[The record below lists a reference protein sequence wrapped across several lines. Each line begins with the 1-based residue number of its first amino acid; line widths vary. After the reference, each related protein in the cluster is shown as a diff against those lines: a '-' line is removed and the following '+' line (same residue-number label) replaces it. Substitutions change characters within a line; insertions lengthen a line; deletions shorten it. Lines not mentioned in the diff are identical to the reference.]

1 MELKQM
7 ERRVEVPRDGN
18 GAPWV
23 VPPEGG
29 LPIRL
34 TRTTTFVDGLEDK
47 TNIVNWKTRSV
58 AWAASQPEGQAIAAK
73 IGALNPTGTKEEK
86 QQANALV
93 EALLDATGV
102 NDKRD
107 RGTYLHA
114 LTEIVDAGLPLP
126 DTVTGEDRERMDAYR
141 TGTALFDIVHVERFC
156 VVPHLKVG
164 GTPDRVS
171 HYSGPGPIEGTW
183 YDSEVD
189 GMLITDVK
197 TGNIEFGALKMAG
210 QLGIYSLAKFYD
222 PSKYPVGPALHA
234 RTGKPLVDP
243 DGKKALAKWKK
254 TEHPAVEG
262 AYEEMGEINQ
272 EWGVI
277 IHLPSTGEVHCSLH
291 WINLEFGGEVS
302 ETAVTLRN
310 LRKRATAQ
318 DIIFPVFGNERL
330 PFAQPV
336 DGDD

>member
-1 MELKQM
+1 MEIKDLP
-7 ERRVEVPRDGN
+7 ERVEVPRDGN

-29 LPIRL
+29 FPIRL

-58 AWAASQPEGQAIAAK
+58 AWAASQPEGQAIAQK

-114 LTEIVDAGLPLP
+114 LTELVDAGLPLP
-126 DTVTGEDRERMDAYR
+126 DSVTPEDRARMDAYKS
-141 TGTALFDIVHVERFC
+141 GTALFDIVHTERFC
-156 VVPHLKVG
+156 VVPQFKVG

-171 HYSGPGPIEGTW
+171 HYSGPGPNGEW
-183 YDSEVD
+183 YDSELD

-197 TGNIEFGALKMAG
+197 TGSITFGALKMAG
-210 QLGIYSLAKFYD
+210 QLGTYSLAQFYD
-222 PSKYPVGPALHA
+222 PSKYPVEPAFHA
-234 RTGKPLVDP
+234 RTGKPLDDP
-243 DGKKALAKWKK
+243 DGKKAFAKWKK
-254 TEHPAVEG
+254 IEHLPVEG
-262 AYEEMGEINQ
+262 AYTPMGEINQ
-272 EWGVI
+272 KWGVI
-277 IHLPSTGEVHCSLH
+277 IHLPSTGEPHCSLH
-291 WINLEFGGEVS
+291 WINLEFGGTVL
-302 ETAVTLRN
+302 ETAVTLRK
-310 LRKRATAQ
+310 LRSRATQ
-318 DIIFPVFGNERL
+318 PDIIFPVFGNS
-330 PFAQPV
+330 PIQFAQV
-336 DGDD
+336 SEDD